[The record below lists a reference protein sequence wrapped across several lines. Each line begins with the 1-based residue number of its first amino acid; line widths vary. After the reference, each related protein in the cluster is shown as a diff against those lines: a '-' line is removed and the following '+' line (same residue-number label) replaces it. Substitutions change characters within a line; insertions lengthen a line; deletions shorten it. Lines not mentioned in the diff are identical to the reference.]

1 MKYHW
6 LKFRVT
12 EEEYR
17 EAKKSFIDSGE
28 RWFWRWC
35 QKLFVSGVSEQRR
48 HSALNVPQN
57 KKLNT

>member
-1 MKYHW
+1 MKYKW

-17 EAKKSFIDSGE
+17 EIKKTFLDSGE

-35 QKLFVSGVSEQRR
+35 QKLFSNGVKERSRR
-48 HSALNVPQN
+48 SVLNVKP
-57 KKLNT
+57 